1 MGFYSGDSRATR
13 VYLGN
18 TLIYQDG
25 FGKRMFKKAY
35 GSSTFTDISSNVV
48 WDSNTSAFYANIS
61 NNVGDQVFVT
71 FDNEEP
77 KADYSNVL
85 FYYVCTQVSGTFTL
99 TLATP
104 WTDGT
109 NLSLVFL
116 TL

>member
-1 MGFYSGDSRATR
+1 MSFYVGDTRATR
-13 VYLGN
+13 VYLGD

-25 FGKRMFKKAY
+25 FGKRLFKKAY
-35 GSSTFTDISSNVV
+35 GASTFTDMSSYVA
-48 WDSNTSAFYANIS
+48 WDSNTSAFYATIN

-71 FDNEEP
+71 VDNEEP
-77 KADYSNVL
+77 KADFSNVG
-85 FYYVCTQVSGTFTL
+85 FYYVCTQVTGTFTL

-109 NLSLVFL
+109 NLSLLFL